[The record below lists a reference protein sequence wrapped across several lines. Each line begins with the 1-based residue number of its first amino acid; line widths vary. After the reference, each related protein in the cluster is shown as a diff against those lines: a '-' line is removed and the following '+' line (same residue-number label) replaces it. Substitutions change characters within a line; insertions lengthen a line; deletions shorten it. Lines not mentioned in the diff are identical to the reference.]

1 MISNVLS
8 KLRTN
13 LFGSGPQRAGSG
25 VSGLTKTDN
34 ISLTKSPISSLDSN
48 PLSFGTY
55 QFPKDV
61 FENQQLG
68 HYMVFYVNVT
78 DKSKYDYSKKNFE
91 SNPLDEFGV
100 DGNVYAGVKRL
111 KYGHVGT
118 KAHANRLKVA
128 SNKAKGTNSGSGEP
142 NLATSNRN
150 SNALQGFSSTYK
162 TTSRITDSI
171 ALYLPP
177 NVQETTSARY
187 EDTPTGILGTTAT
200 GIVAGLNAF
209 QLRDFEK
216 TGKIAYG
223 MVSDV
228 AQEILKNLGGGL
240 IEGLTNTEGVVPL
253 ANKVFGRA
261 ENPFVEVF
269 FSSMNLRT
277 FTYNFNF
284 APRNRDE
291 TAEIQQIIQLFRFH
305 MAPEMQET
313 NNRYLTLPSE
323 FDIHYM
329 YKAENGNGYEN
340 DFYGRIGTCVL
351 ESVVTNYTPGKVA
364 SFSDGAPTQITMSL
378 TFKETEALTK
388 EKINEGY

>member
-13 LFGSGPQRAGSG
+13 LFGSGPQRGGSG
-25 VSGLTKTDN
+25 TSGPTKTDN

-128 SNKAKGTNSGSGEP
+128 SNKATGTNSGTGVP

-162 TTSRITDSI
+162 TTSRIKESI

-187 EDTPTGILGTTAT
+187 EDTPTGVLG
-200 GIVAGLNAF
+200 VAGVDIIEGMNAF

-216 TGKIAYG
+216 TGKIAFRA
-223 MVSDV
+223 VAV
-228 AQEILKNLGGGL
+228 IAQEILKNLGGAA
-240 IEGLTNTEGVVPL
+240 IETLTNTEGIVPL

-269 FSSMNLRT
+269 FNSMNLRT

-364 SFSDGAPTQITMSL
+364 SFSDGAPTKITMTL